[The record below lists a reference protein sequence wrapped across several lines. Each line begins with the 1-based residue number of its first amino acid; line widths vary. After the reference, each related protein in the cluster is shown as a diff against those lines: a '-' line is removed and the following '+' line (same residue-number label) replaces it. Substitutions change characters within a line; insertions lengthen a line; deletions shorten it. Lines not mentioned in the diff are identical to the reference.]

1 MVAGAGAQLSFRT
14 ATGMGIF
21 FSDQTSNVTPSMMI
35 TSSSS
40 SSSSSC
46 SFQLA
51 FRTKRCRF
59 RYNRNPILI
68 LCKSS
73 SSSSGSRSTNNGGGG
88 GGDPDRDDYVEA
100 SLLLSETLSHHRMR
114 RRGFKEDTW
123 RPSQQSSLPKKF
135 PFSVQRKEFRPDFNL
150 ISQSF
155 LNRFQNPTLFLKIS
169 CDGDFLLPI
178 VVGEFAIEKLVDST
192 WVDGKENSPN
202 QFQFMRNLVEK
213 LGYEVNMV
221 KITERVVNT
230 YFARLYFSKPGEKD
244 ILSVDARP
252 SDAINVAHRCKAPI
266 YVNKH
271 IVVTDAIRIS
281 YGMGRVRDTKSIY
294 DVSLDSAVEGPD
306 FLSQELVL
314 VKNIDL
320 AVKEERYKDA
330 AMWKDKLLQFRK
342 SIHS

>member
-1 MVAGAGAQLSFRT
+1 MAGAGAQLCARSV
-14 ATGMGIF
+14 AGIGILS
-21 FSDQTSNVTPSMMI
+21 SDQTNVTPSMI
-35 TSSSS
+35 RSSSP
-40 SSSSSC
+40 SSC

-51 FRTKRCRF
+51 FRPKRCRSSL
-59 RYNRNPILI
+59 RRHNNNNNPIFI
-68 LCKSS
+68 RCNSS
-73 SSSSGSRSTNNGGGG
+73 SSSSGSRSTNNGG
-88 GGDPDRDDYVEA
+88 DRDRDDYLEA
-100 SLLLSETLSHHRMR
+100 TLLLSETMSHYRML

-123 RPSQQSSLPKKF
+123 RQSTPNMF
-135 PFSVQRKEFRPDFNL
+135 RFSVQRKELRPDFNL
-150 ISQSF
+150 ISQGF
-155 LNRFQNPTLFLKIS
+155 LHRFQNPTIFLKIS

-178 VVGEFAIEKLVDST
+178 VVGEFAIEKLVDAN
-192 WVDGKENSPN
+192 WGDGNGETPN
-202 QFQFMRNLVEK
+202 QFQFMKNLVEK
-213 LGYEVNMV
+213 LGYEVHMV

-244 ILSVDARP
+244 IISVDARP

-281 YGMGRVRDTKSIY
+281 YGMGRVRDAKSTY

-330 AMWKDKLLQFRK
+330 AMWKDKLLQLRK